1 MSRELSI
8 TLEDART
15 VMAMNIGGVLTFKPR
30 RGGNDRYRCN
40 QLPKIGKGGL
50 NKKERTTIQKK
61 ITILIRQLAQGNREA
76 SHTPPPVA
84 ERW

>member
-40 QLPKIGKGGL
+40 QLPKIGKGG
-50 NKKERTTIQKK
+50 
-61 ITILIRQLAQGNREA
+61 
-76 SHTPPPVA
+76 
-84 ERW
+84 